1 MDSIVGPSRTRKLKF
16 VMNYAEN
23 DSDLERELFAE
34 SDSDDIYYPD
44 YDEEQLSSE
53 DDCQPSFSV
62 TDISLPVQ
70 KLPRSSPSQSPPHHQ
85 DDDQTPDKPSAEE
98 STSHWTSEGQNK
110 LNLYDYRIRVI
121 SSLLP
126 QKPSEPLPIST
137 AGGSSSQHWIAKIT
151 DLTKK
156 GRVQRKICRQCYK
169 NKKRTDS
176 PWHCIKCENKPG
188 LCIECFDNYHR
199 GIGN

>member
-1 MDSIVGPSRTRKLKF
+1 
-16 VMNYAEN
+16 MNYAEN
-23 DSDLERELFAE
+23 NSDLERELFAE
-34 SDSDDIYYPD
+34 MKFFD
-44 YDEEQLSSE
+44 YDEEELSSE
-53 DDCQPSFSV
+53 DDCQPPTSYSV
-62 TDISLPVQ
+62 TDISLRSPVQ

-98 STSHWTSEGQNK
+98 STSHWPSEGQNK

-137 AGGSSSQHWIAKIT
+137 ADGSSSQDRIAKIT

-176 PWHCIKCENKPG
+176 PWHCITRKNKPG
-188 LCIECFDNYHR
+188 LCVECFDNYHR
-199 GIGN
+199 EIGN